1 MMRKRITKRDRPA
14 RGGLYEQADAMS
26 EAAQVVSKRTAAAAE
41 RRRARY
47 AREVAETIA
56 RHLLTTVSGRP
67 ADEIIPRIRGEN
79 ETIDWTYNAA
89 VSSLSALLL
98 RTPGFDHPKARKS

>member
-1 MMRKRITKRDRPA
+1 MKATKRDR
-14 RGGLYEQADAMS
+14 QADAFD
-26 EAAQVVSKRTAAAAE
+26 AAAAIVSKRAAAAAE

-56 RHLLTTVSGRP
+56 RHLLTTVGGRP
-67 ADEIIPRIRGEN
+67 ADEIILRITGEN
-79 ETIDWTYNAA
+79 ETIGWTYNAA